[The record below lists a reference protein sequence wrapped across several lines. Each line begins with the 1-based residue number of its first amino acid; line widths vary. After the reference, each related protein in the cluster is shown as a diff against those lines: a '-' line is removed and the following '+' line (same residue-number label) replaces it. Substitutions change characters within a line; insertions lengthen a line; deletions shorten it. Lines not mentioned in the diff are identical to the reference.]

1 MAHLVADISSHGF
14 GHLAQVAPVLNALA
28 ARLPDLR
35 LTLCTALPEA
45 VLRARVDAPYE
56 QVRSATDFG
65 MCMANALEV
74 RVDDSAA
81 AYAAFHADWE
91 AKVEAQARRLEH
103 HAPDLVLADV
113 SYLCLA
119 GAHLAGIPAVAMCSL
134 NWAEIYRH
142 YCGGRPEAARI
153 LGQMSHAY
161 ESAAHFLRLKPGMPM
176 AHLPGGIDIGPI
188 AQVGRNR
195 RAEIDARLDLDAEV
209 RLVLVSLGGIGMRL
223 PWDNWPA
230 GARTRYLVD
239 APAGMARGPTAS
251 FRDLGMPF
259 VDVLASC
266 DAFVTKPG
274 YGSFVEAA
282 VNRVPVLYLPRRD
295 WPEEPYLVEWLA
307 THGRC
312 APLCR
317 AELEAGRLDQALG
330 RLGAAAPGDAVQPIG
345 IAAAADLFA
354 ALLAGP
360 PAKERARQPGVVF

>member
-14 GHLAQVAPVLNALA
+14 GHLAQVAPVLNELA

-35 LTLCTALPEA
+35 LTLCTALPEE
-45 VLRARVDAPYE
+45 VLRERVEGPF
-56 QVRSATDFG
+56 VHVKSATDFG
-65 MCMANALEV
+65 MCMADALEV

-81 AYAAFHADWE
+81 AYAVLHADWD
-91 AKVEAQARRLEH
+91 ARVEGVARRLEQ

-119 GAHLAGIPAVAMCSL
+119 GARRAGIPAVAMCSL

-142 YCGGRPEAARI
+142 YCGERPEAPRI
-153 LGQMSHAY
+153 LQQMAHAY
-161 ESAAHFLRLKPGMPM
+161 GGAERFLRLQPGMPM
-176 AHLPGGIDIGPI
+176 ERLPGGVDVGPI

-195 RAEIDARLDLDAEV
+195 RAEINARLHLDGDL

-223 PWDNWPA
+223 PWADWPA
-230 GARTRYLVD
+230 AARTRYLVD
-239 APAGMARGPTAS
+239 APADSAVGPTSS

-266 DAFVTKPG
+266 DALVTKPG

-282 VNRVPVLYLPRRD
+282 VNRVPVLYLPRKD

-312 APLCR
+312 APVSR
-317 AELEAGRLDQALG
+317 TDLEAGCLEHALVGLDALA
-330 RLGAAAPGDAVQPIG
+330 RREVVQPSG
-345 IAAAADLFA
+345 IARAADLIEA
-354 ALLAGP
+354 YLESP
-360 PAKERARQPGVVF
+360 PAVRACSRAAID